1 VASDTRES
9 AETTR
14 LAKDPHDRRALVVM
28 VVAHGVQHFYVAGL
42 AVTYPFVVAD
52 LHVSYA
58 VLGAV
63 LTVAGVAGGLLQGA
77 AGLLKRARA
86 RSILG
91 AQNAGLAASAL
102 LGAVAPGFGLFA
114 GGRILGALVSWPQH
128 PVGSAYLSDRFPKRR
143 GTVLSWHTAGGS
155 IGTVT
160 VPLIATAVIATA
172 GWRWALVVL
181 GACLAVGAVLVGVGL
196 PVEHHRDVAAIA
208 GAPKVPLR
216 ELVRRPGVAAVLAAS
231 TIAAGGR
238 GLGTLSTY
246 VPADLRSHLG
256 LPAVTVGAVFTVMM
270 VASVAGP
277 VLGGNLA
284 DRVGRRKTLVVTYL
298 AAAGALCAF
307 GFAGRG
313 LDVLIPVAIPVGLL
327 AYAESP
333 LLQAV
338 FSDLVGPGV
347 ARSAFGIFFA
357 IAYGVGALWTA
368 VLGWIITV
376 AGFPVAFCTMAASFV
391 AAGAIIA
398 ICLPPVPAS

>member
-1 VASDTRES
+1 M
-9 AETTR
+9 TTDQTAPAR
-14 LAKDPHDRRALVVM
+14 LTTGPHDRRALVVM
-28 VVAHGVQHFYVAGL
+28 TVAHGIQHFYVAGL

-63 LTVAGVAGGLLQGA
+63 LTVAGVSGGLLQGA
-77 AGLLKRARA
+77 AGLLRNARARA
-86 RSILG
+86 VLG
-91 AQNAGLAASAL
+91 AQNTGLAASAL
-102 LGAVAPGFGLFA
+102 LGAVAPGFGVFA
-114 GGRILGALVSWPQH
+114 GARVLGALVSWPQH
-128 PVGSAYLSDRFPKRR
+128 PVGSAYLSDRFPQRR

-160 VPLIATAVIATA
+160 VPLVATAVIATA
-172 GWRWALVVL
+172 GWRWALVVIGAFL
-181 GACLAVGAVLVGVGL
+181 GVGAVMVRLAL
-196 PVEHHRDVAAIA
+196 PPERHRDLAGDA
-208 GAPKVPLR
+208 GAVKVPLR
-216 ELVRRPGVAAVLAAS
+216 ELLRRPGVAAVLAAS

-284 DRVGRRKTLVVTYL
+284 DRMGRRRTLVVTYFT
-298 AAAGALCAF
+298 AAGALVAF
-307 GFAGRG
+307 GFSGRG
-313 LDVLIPVAIPVGLL
+313 LSVLIPVSLLVGLL
-327 AYAESP
+327 AYSESP

-338 FSDLVGPGV
+338 FSDLVGAGV

-368 VLGWIITV
+368 LLGWIITV
-376 AGFPVAFCTMAASFV
+376 AGFPAAFCTMAGSFV
-391 AAGAIIA
+391 VAGAIIA
-398 ICLPPVPAS
+398 VCLRPGPHS